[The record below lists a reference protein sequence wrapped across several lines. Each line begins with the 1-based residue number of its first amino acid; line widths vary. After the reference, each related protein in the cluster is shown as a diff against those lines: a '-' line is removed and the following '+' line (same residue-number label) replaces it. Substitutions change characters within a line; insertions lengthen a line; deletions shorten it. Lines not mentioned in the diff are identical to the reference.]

1 MPIRFLIVAFTVNS
15 VISQLILRR
24 ALQDLGSPTSLMGL
38 PRFLGSAALSFWV
51 YASVALQILSY
62 VMWMLIVSREKLGVA
77 AITRVAEKLEAFVAI
92 ADRVFRCGR
101 PMAHGQ
107 LEDGFVSDRNR
118 LGNHLPERYG
128 RRSSASAIRDTPAW
142 MFSRVVA

>member
-24 ALQDLGSPTSLMGL
+24 ALQDLGSPTSLIGL
-38 PRFLGSAALSFWV
+38 PRFLGSAALSLWV

-77 AITRVAEKLEAFVAI
+77 TATVGAGFYTLMALSAWFIYGETLSPVQWTGIAFVT
-92 ADRVFRCGR
+92 
-101 PMAHGQ
+101 
-107 LEDGFVSDRNR
+107 
-118 LGNHLPERYG
+118 LG
-128 RRSSASAIRDTPAW
+128 
-142 MFSRVVA
+142 VVCISLGGVAP